1 MVPLIS
7 PLPLIAR
14 PGGRPDAV
22 NCGDWP
28 SAALSELTCRWIAVP
43 GGLSWLPG
51 STSRT
56 AALRK

>member
-7 PLPLIAR
+7 PASLIDR
-14 PGGRPDAV
+14 PGGRFEAV
-22 NCGDWP
+22 NCGDCP
-28 SAALSELTCRWIAVP
+28 VAALSELTCNWIAVP
-43 GGLSWLPG
+43 GASCWLPG